1 VVKRRPVAL
10 CMGPL
15 VPRGPSGF
23 DNQPDWLDAT
33 AAVALLGVKRD
44 TLYAYVSRGLVRR
57 SGARG
62 HHRYARED
70 LLRLKARHDA
80 RAGHGPVAA
89 GALRWGEAV
98 LPSSVSSLHED
109 GPRYRGIALHALL
122 ADDVSFERVAALLA
136 TGALPDAV
144 DELPPVATPPHD
156 GAPLTALA
164 RLLARDLDAPDDDW
178 ISLSRKHIATFGAH
192 LGGRLGSGVRQG
204 PLAARVLGDHGER
217 ARCLDRALVI
227 VAEHELNPSSFAAR
241 VASSAGAGITA
252 CLLAAASTMTGPR
265 HGRMSDTL
273 EELLAGADSLGALR
287 AMVARGEAA
296 PGFGHP
302 MYPQGDPRAAALLA
316 MSAALGLAGPEGA
329 RFSAAL
335 SLLRELGHAPPNLD
349 AGLVALRIAL
359 GLPRGFAAGIFA
371 LGRMAGWTAHALEQ
385 RDDRH
390 PLRPRAQLVP
400 GVMATPTQLR

>member
-1 VVKRRPVAL
+1 
-10 CMGPL
+10 M
-15 VPRGPSGF
+15 PRGPSGF

-98 LPSSVSSLHED
+98 LTSEVSSLHED
-109 GPRYRGIALHALL
+109 GPRYRGVALAALL
-122 ADDVSFERVAALLA
+122 AEDVSFERVAALLT
-136 TGALPDAV
+136 TGALPEAV
-144 DELPPVATPPHD
+144 EEFPTVAVPTVE

-164 RLLARDLDAPDDDW
+164 RLLARGLEEPDDDW
-178 ISLSRKHIATFGAH
+178 IALSRNHIARFGAH
-192 LGGRLGSGVRQG
+192 LGARLGSTVRRG
-204 PLAARVLGDHGER
+204 PLAARVLGETGAR

-241 VASSAGAGITA
+241 VAASAGAGLTA
-252 CLLAAASTMTGPR
+252 CLLAAAATMTGPR
-265 HGRMSDTL
+265 HGRMSDAL
-273 EELLAGADSLGALR
+273 EEILADDDPTARLR
-287 AMVARGEAA
+287 DLAARGEAV

-316 MSAALGLAGPEGA
+316 MSASLGLPGEAGA

-335 SLLRELGHAPPNLD
+335 ALLQAHHHAPPNLD

-385 RDDRH
+385 RRDGS
-390 PLRPRAQLVP
+390 PLRPRAS
-400 GVMATPTQLR
+400 PTRGA

>member
-1 VVKRRPVAL
+1 
-10 CMGPL
+10 MGPL

-80 RAGHGPVAA
+80 RSGHGPVAA

-98 LPSSVSSLHED
+98 LTSAVSSLHED
-109 GPRYRGIALHALL
+109 GPRYRGIPLHALL
-122 ADDVSFERVAALLA
+122 AGDVSFERVAALLT

-144 DELPPVATPPHD
+144 EDLPAVAVPPDD

-164 RLLARDLDAPDDDW
+164 RLLARALDEPDDDG
-178 ISLSRKHIATFGAH
+178 ICLSRKHIARFGAH
-192 LGGRLGSGVRQG
+192 LGARLGSTVHRG
-204 PLAARVLGDHGER
+204 PLAARVLGETGER

-252 CLLAAASTMTGPR
+252 CLLAAAATMTGPR
-265 HGRMSDTL
+265 HGRMSDAL
-273 EELLAGADSLGALR
+273 EEVLAGEDPCGALR
-287 AMVARGEAA
+287 AAVARGEAV

-302 MYPQGDPRAAALLA
+302 MYPQGDPRAVALLA
-316 MSAALGLAGPEGA
+316 MSASLGLRGPEGA
-329 RFSAAL
+329 RFTEAL
-335 SLLRELGHAPPNLD
+335 SLLRELTHAPPNLD
-349 AGLVALRIAL
+349 AGLVALRLAL

-385 RDDRH
+385 RDDER
-390 PLRPRAQLVP
+390 PLRPRASLT
-400 GVMATPTQLR
+400 AART

>member
-1 VVKRRPVAL
+1 
-10 CMGPL
+10 MGPL

-98 LPSSVSSLHED
+98 LDSAVSSLHED
-109 GPRYRGIALHALL
+109 GPRYRGIPLHALL
-122 ADDVSFERVAALLA
+122 AGDVSFERVAALLT

-144 DELPPVATPPHD
+144 EELPVVTSSLDD
-156 GAPLTALA
+156 GAPLTALV
-164 RLLARDLDAPDDDW
+164 RLLARALDEPDNDW
-178 ISLSRKHIATFGAH
+178 ISLSRKHIARFGAH
-192 LGGRLGSGVRQG
+192 LGARLGSNVHDG
-204 PLAARVLGDHGER
+204 PLAARVLGEAGER
-217 ARCLDRALVI
+217 ARCLARALVI

-241 VASSAGAGITA
+241 VASSAGAGLTA
-252 CLLAAASTMTGPR
+252 CLLAAAATMTGPR
-265 HGRMSDTL
+265 HGRMSDAL
-273 EELLAGADSLGALR
+273 EEVLAGEDPCGALR
-287 AMVARGEAA
+287 ALVARGEAA
-296 PGFGHP
+296 PGLGHP

-316 MSAALGLAGPEGA
+316 MSASLGLRGPEGA
-329 RFSAAL
+329 RFSEAL

-349 AGLVALRIAL
+349 AGLVALRLAL

-385 RDDRH
+385 RDDAR
-390 PLRPRAQLVP
+390 PLRPRASLT
-400 GVMATPTQLR
+400 AAPT

>member
-1 VVKRRPVAL
+1 
-10 CMGPL
+10 MGPP

-23 DNQPDWLDAT
+23 DNQPDWLDAS

-98 LPSSVSSLHED
+98 LHSAVSSLHED
-109 GPRYRGIALHALL
+109 GPRYRGVALATLL
-122 ADDVSFERVAALLA
+122 ADDVSFERVAALLT
-136 TGALPDAV
+136 TGALPDTV
-144 DELPPVATPPHD
+144 EELPAVPPPPDD

-164 RLLARDLDAPDDDW
+164 RQLARALDAPDDDW
-178 ISLSRKHIATFGAH
+178 ISLSHKHIAHFGAH
-192 LGGRLGSGVRQG
+192 LGARLGSTVHRG
-204 PLAARVLGDHGER
+204 PLAARVVGETGER

-252 CLLAAASTMTGPR
+252 CLLAAAATMTGPR
-265 HGRMSDTL
+265 HGRMSDAL
-273 EELLAGADSLGALR
+273 EALLAGEDPCGALR
-287 AMVARGEAA
+287 GMVARGEAV

-302 MYPQGDPRAAALLA
+302 MYPQGDPRAAALLT
-316 MSAALGLAGPEGA
+316 MSASRGLSGPEGA
-329 RFSAAL
+329 RFSEAL
-335 SLLRELGHAPPNLD
+335 SLLRALGHAPPNLD
-349 AGLVALRIAL
+349 AGLVGLRIAL

-385 RDDRH
+385 RDDG
-390 PLRPRAQLVP
+390 PLRPRASLT
-400 GVMATPTQLR
+400 ART